1 MKFDIKK
8 LYKDSVK
15 VLTDHQVEIS
25 TALAVIA
32 IVAAESA
39 EPIEMDA
46 EEAEARNE
54 ISAMYREI
62 LDVTNKH
69 LVTINAK
76 LGVDDA
82 A

>member
-1 MKFDIKK
+1 
-8 LYKDSVK
+8 
-15 VLTDHQVEIS
+15 
-25 TALAVIA
+25 
-32 IVAAESA
+32 
-39 EPIEMDA
+39 MDA